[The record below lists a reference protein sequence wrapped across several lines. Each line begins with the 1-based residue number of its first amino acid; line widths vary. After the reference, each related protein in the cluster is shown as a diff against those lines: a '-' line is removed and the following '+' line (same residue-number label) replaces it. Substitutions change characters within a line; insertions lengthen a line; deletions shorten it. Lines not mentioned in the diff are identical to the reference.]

1 MKKNTIIF
9 ILLAVF
15 ALISSCG
22 SVDKKEKDETNA
34 NLKLLEENAQ
44 NKDAAFIEG
53 QDFLA
58 KKEFEQAIASF
69 KKSTVKDAEFYIAYS
84 LNALGRTEEAKKA
97 FETCIDK
104 GIQAVESLYNLAIIA
119 YDAKDMNSAKAFS
132 EKALGINPDHV
143 ATLFFLGNL
152 YFIEQNAAESLKF
165 YTKAAKIDPKS
176 TEIQNA
182 IFFVYLQ
189 TEQFKNAWEMRE
201 KIDKEAPETVFAI
214 MQLAEMTGNFLEGAK
229 FAKKELLSVLQIR
242 NLAKILF
249 TKGGDLIE
257 AIELA
262 EKEEIAE
269 GKYSLLDRSTTK
281 GSAYILAL
289 NSEKNLFV
297 SCETN
302 PSNLLPT
309 EVSEQGIK
317 VEGIEETIS
326 FKEIST
332 KLSEICGKKAE

>member
-1 MKKNTIIF
+1 MKKTTIIF
-9 ILLAVF
+9 VLIAF
-15 ALISSCG
+15 CALIFGCG
-22 SVDKKEKDETNA
+22 SVDKKGNDEKEA
-34 NLKLLEENAQ
+34 NLKLLEEES
-44 NKDAAFIEG
+44 KDAAFNEG
-53 QDFLA
+53 QEFL
-58 KKEFEQAIASF
+58 KKNEFEKAIESF
-69 KKSTVKDAEFYIAYS
+69 KKSTVKDAEFYIAYA

-97 FETCIDK
+97 FETCVEK
-104 GIQAVESLYNLAIIA
+104 GVQKVESFYNLALISYDSKNPESAIIYA
-119 YDAKDMNSAKAFS
+119 
-132 EKALGINPDHV
+132 EKALSLNPKHI
-143 ATLFFLGNL
+143 ATLFFYGNMFFVGNNMDEAL
-152 YFIEQNAAESLKF
+152 KYYKEAE
-165 YTKAAKIDPKS
+165 KIDPGS
-176 TEIQNA
+176 SDIQTA
-182 IFFVYLQ
+182 IFVVYLQ
-189 TEQFKNAWEMRE
+189 TEQYENAWKIRE
-201 KIDKEAPETVFAI
+201 KVDKDAPETVLAV

-229 FAKKELLSVLQIR
+229 FAKKELLNVSQIR

-269 GKYSLLDRSTTK
+269 GKYSVLDRSTTK

-317 VEGIEETIS
+317 VEGVENIIP

-332 KLSEICGKKAE
+332 KLSEICKN

>member
-1 MKKNTIIF
+1 MMIF
-9 ILLAVF
+9 VLIAVF

-22 SVDKKEKDETNA
+22 SVEKKEEDEAAA
-34 NLKLLEENAQ
+34 NRRFLLENVES
-44 NKDAAFIEG
+44 KDAAFNEG
-53 QDFLA
+53 QEFLK
-58 KKEFEQAIASF
+58 KKEFEKALESF

-84 LNALGRTEEAKKA
+84 LNALGRTEEAKKS
-97 FETCIDK
+97 FETCIEK
-104 GIQAVESLYNLAIIA
+104 GVLAVESLYNMALIS
-119 YDAKDMNSAKAFS
+119 YSSGDAGAAKTYA
-132 EKALGINPDHV
+132 EKALSLDPKHV
-143 ATLFFLGNL
+143 ATLFFYGNL
-152 YFIEQNAAESLKF
+152 FFVAQNMAEALK
-165 YTKAAKIDPKS
+165 YYKEAEKIDPRS

-182 IFFVYLQ
+182 VFFVYLQ
-189 TEQFKNAWEMRE
+189 TEQFENAWKMRG
-201 KIDKEAPETVFAI
+201 KIDKDAPETVFAV

-229 FAKKELLSVLQIR
+229 FAKKELLNNPQIR
-242 NLAKILF
+242 NQAKILF

-262 EKEEIAE
+262 EKEDIAE
-269 GKYSLLDRSTTK
+269 GKYSVLDRSTIK

-302 PSNLLPT
+302 PSNLLST

-317 VEGIEETIS
+317 VEGVEETIA

-332 KLSEICGKKAE
+332 KLSEICGKN

>member
-1 MKKNTIIF
+1 MMIF
-9 ILLAVF
+9 VLIAVF

-22 SVDKKEKDETNA
+22 SVEKKEEDEAAA
-34 NLKLLEENAQ
+34 NRRLLLENVES
-44 NKDAAFIEG
+44 KDAAFNEG
-53 QDFLA
+53 QEFLK
-58 KKEFEQAIASF
+58 KKEFEKALESF

-104 GIQAVESLYNLAIIA
+104 GIQAVESLYNMALIS
-119 YDAKDMNSAKAFS
+119 YDAQNLEAAKTYAK
-132 EKALGINPDHV
+132 KALNLDPKHV
-143 ATLFFLGNL
+143 ATLFFYGNL
-152 YFIEQNAAESLKF
+152 FYVEENMAEALKH
-165 YTKAAKIDPKS
+165 YKEAAKIDPKS
-176 TEIQNA
+176 CDIQNA
-182 IFFVYLQ
+182 IFFVYIQ
-189 TEQFKNAWEMRE
+189 TGEYENAWKMR
-201 KIDKEAPETVFAI
+201 DKVDKDAPETVFAV

-229 FAKKELLSVLQIR
+229 FAKKELLNNPQIR
-242 NLAKILF
+242 NQAKILF

-269 GKYSLLDRSTTK
+269 GKYSVLDRSTIK
-281 GSAYILAL
+281 GRAYILAL

-317 VEGIEETIS
+317 VEGVENIIP

-332 KLSEICGKKAE
+332 KLSEICGKN

>member
-1 MKKNTIIF
+1 MKKNVIIF
-9 ILLAVF
+9 VLIAVF
-15 ALISSCG
+15 AFISGCG
-22 SVDKKEKDETNA
+22 SVEKKDESKENA
-34 NLKLLEENAQ
+34 NLRLLEENTESR
-44 NKDAAFIEG
+44 DAAFNEG
-53 QDFLA
+53 QEFL
-58 KKEFEQAIASF
+58 KKNEFEKAIGSF

-97 FETCIDK
+97 FETCADK
-104 GIQAVESLYNLAIIA
+104 GIQTVESLYNLAIIA
-119 YDAKDMNSAKAFS
+119 YDAKDMNSAKSFS

-152 YFIEQNAAESLKF
+152 YFIGQNAAESLKF

-189 TEQFKNAWEMRE
+189 TEQFENAWKMRE
-201 KIDKEAPETVFAI
+201 KVDRNLPETVFAV

-229 FAKKELLSVLQIR
+229 FAKEELLNIQQIR
-242 NLAKILF
+242 NLAKILL

-269 GKYSLLDRSTTK
+269 GKYSVLDRSTTK

-289 NSEKNLFV
+289 SSEKNLFV

-302 PSNLLPT
+302 PSNLLQT

-317 VEGIEETIS
+317 VEGIEETIP

-332 KLSEICGKKAE
+332 KLPEICGK

>member
-1 MKKNTIIF
+1 MIF
-9 ILLAVF
+9 ILIAVF
-15 ALISSCG
+15 AFISGCG
-22 SVDKKEKDETNA
+22 SVEKKDEKENA
-34 NLKLLEENAQ
+34 NLKLLEESVESR
-44 NKDAAFIEG
+44 DMAFNEG
-53 QDFLA
+53 EEFL
-58 KKEFEQAIASF
+58 KKNEFEKAIGSF
-69 KKSTVKDAEFYIAYS
+69 RKSTVKDAEFYIAYS

-104 GIQAVESLYNLAIIA
+104 GVQAVESLYNLAIIA
-119 YDAKDMNSAKAFS
+119 YDAKDMDSAKAFS

-189 TEQFKNAWEMRE
+189 TEQFENAWKMRE
-201 KIDKEAPETVFAI
+201 KIDKDAQETVFAV
-214 MQLAEMTGNFLEGAK
+214 MQLAEITGNFLEGAK
-229 FAKKELLSVLQIR
+229 FAKKELLNVPQIR

-249 TKGGDLIE
+249 TKGGYLIE

-262 EKEEIAE
+262 EKEEITE
-269 GKYSLLDRSTTK
+269 GKYSVLDRSVTK

-302 PSNLLPT
+302 PSNLLPA

-317 VEGIEETIS
+317 VEGIEETVP
-326 FKEIST
+326 FKDIPA
-332 KLSEICGKKAE
+332 KLSEICGEKLLQKK